1 MKKENNLQHPQKEEE
16 SRRISNEQLSLANV
30 TNRKELLNF
39 AKLKGYEVQGSRIPL
54 DFYKKEINLV
64 DFARAIGYEY
74 SEKTTNVSQA
84 AFARQRWFYMEKKQ
98 MKFPELERDENASS
112 QILISRRSE
121 GPNSPNFKYNEHY
134 YFSQQLAHTGDKK
147 NHGSIVDLVQ
157 LHFKADFKDSIKII
171 ENFIYKNNEL
181 KENALPF
188 HLSGTAVGQASE
200 VKRLESYYNIRP
212 LSDTSYLNSRGISDE
227 TLKST
232 TFRGRIHNALSDDKK
247 HLNTAFPISSENGL
261 IGFEVRNTDFKSV
274 LDHKNDGFW
283 RSNVD
288 HEKPVKEIF
297 VTESAIDALSQW
309 ELKQLQ
315 SQQPRTDVQDV
326 YLSTA
331 GSITGRQ
338 IDLLQKMLDK
348 GMSRK
353 AMLLSQVP
361 QDAIKDIAQVTSQK
375 DERGQAVLDSNGQ
388 VVQVAHVHYNKPEKL
403 TLGFDNDTAGAMLTV
418 KVLGRLQAS
427 EFFKVPDKNS
437 ALNSSQIDPYRNN
450 KTNIGRL
457 SWSVSPTEKSDGQRE
472 TQMIVDYFKEK
483 NIQFKDKLS
492 EGEPFNISKIPSKEG
507 KPLQVEIEFKNIS
520 KTWNL
525 AVEAIH
531 KLKFQDSKKLEIA
544 RPVLK
549 DWNEDLKAVKGIDEM
564 LKKRYNIYNSVNQ
577 FNNIGKQAPK
587 QQVKNQ
593 DPLMEEISKAMDR
606 SKRIKL

>member
-1 MKKENNLQHPQKEEE
+1 MEKENNLQHPQKEDE
-16 SRRISNEQLSLANV
+16 SQRKSNEQLSLANV

-39 AKLKGYEVQGSRIPL
+39 AKLKGYEIQGSRIPL

-74 SEKTTNVSQA
+74 SEKTTNVSQG

-157 LHFKADFKDSIKII
+157 LHFKADFKDSIRII

-181 KENALPF
+181 KEKALPF

-200 VKRLESYYNIRP
+200 VKRLENYYNIRP

-247 HLNTAFPISSENGL
+247 HVNTAFPISSENGL

-274 LDHKNDGFW
+274 LDHKNDGLW

-288 HEKPVKEIF
+288 HEKPIKELS
-297 VTESAIDALSQW
+297 VTESAIDALSQF

-315 SQQPRTDVQDV
+315 GQQPRTDAQDV

-353 AMLLSQVP
+353 AMFLSQVP
-361 QDAIKDIAQVTSQK
+361 PDATKDIAHVTSQK
-375 DERGQAVLDSNGQ
+375 DERGRAVLDSNGQ

-403 TLGFDNDTAGAMLTV
+403 SLGFDNDTAGAMLTV

-427 EFFKVPDKNS
+427 DFFKVPDKDS
-437 ALNSSQIDPYRNN
+437 ALNNSQIVPYRN
-450 KTNIGRL
+450 KITNIGRL

-492 EGEPFNISKIPSKEG
+492 EGEPFSISKIPSQEG
-507 KPLQVEIEFKNIS
+507 KPLQVDIEFKNIS

-544 RPVLK
+544 SPVLK
-549 DWNEDLKAVKGIDEM
+549 DWNEDLKAVKGIDEV
-564 LKKRYNIYNSVNQ
+564 LKRRYNVYNSINQ
-577 FNNIGKQAPK
+577 FNNIGKEAPK

-593 DPLMEEISKAMDR
+593 EPLTEEISKAMDR
-606 SKRIKL
+606 PKRIKL

>member
-1 MKKENNLQHPQKEEE
+1 
-16 SRRISNEQLSLANV
+16 
-30 TNRKELLNF
+30 
-39 AKLKGYEVQGSRIPL
+39 
-54 DFYKKEINLV
+54 
-64 DFARAIGYEY
+64 
-74 SEKTTNVSQA
+74 
-84 AFARQRWFYMEKKQ
+84 
-98 MKFPELERDENASS
+98 
-112 QILISRRSE
+112 
-121 GPNSPNFKYNEHY
+121 
-134 YFSQQLAHTGDKK
+134 
-147 NHGSIVDLVQ
+147 
-157 LHFKADFKDSIKII
+157 
-171 ENFIYKNNEL
+171 
-181 KENALPF
+181 
-188 HLSGTAVGQASE
+188 
-200 VKRLESYYNIRP
+200 
-212 LSDTSYLNSRGISDE
+212 
-227 TLKST
+227 
-232 TFRGRIHNALSDDKK
+232 
-247 HLNTAFPISSENGL
+247 
-261 IGFEVRNTDFKSV
+261 
-274 LDHKNDGFW
+274 
-283 RSNVD
+283 
-288 HEKPVKEIF
+288 
-297 VTESAIDALSQW
+297 
-309 ELKQLQ
+309 
-315 SQQPRTDVQDV
+315 V

-353 AMLLSQVP
+353 AMFLSQVP
-361 QDAIKDIAQVTSQK
+361 PDAIKDIAHVTSQK
-375 DERGQAVLDSNGQ
+375 DERGRAVLDSNGK

-403 TLGFDNDTAGAMLTV
+403 SLGFDNDTAGAMLTV

-492 EGEPFNISKIPSKEG
+492 EGEPFNISKIPSQEG
-507 KPLQVEIEFKNIS
+507 KPLQVDIEFKNIT

-544 RPVLK
+544 SPVLK
-549 DWNEDLKAVKGIDEM
+549 DWNEDLKAVKGIDEV
-564 LKKRYNIYNSVNQ
+564 LKRRYNVYNSINQ

-606 SKRIKL
+606 PKRIKL